1 MVSFQF
7 DERLLVRC
15 RKRRK
20 KEGHAGIW
28 LTVMLLMLLS
38 IATSRASASCTEKA
52 WGIQSLF
59 SVILICIK
67 KEFDFFGGEVG
78 VRVVS
83 SPIYLRMKLRQ
94 SSLHCMRPHLFIV
107 SMNCT
112 LPGNIS
118 ASEFE
123 PVYAFFCLGWLL
135 LVSFYLKIN
144 PVIRIK
150 ILHHSIPN
158 LHIQNITKTSVS
170 SCRSLTS

>member
-1 MVSFQF
+1 MVRFQF

-83 SPIYLRMKLRQ
+83 LSYIFAHEIETIFTALYETPP
-94 SSLHCMRPHLFIV
+94 LH
-107 SMNCT
+107 
-112 LPGNIS
+112 
-118 ASEFE
+118 
-123 PVYAFFCLGWLL
+123 
-135 LVSFYLKIN
+135 SFYELHPPWEYFSIRVRACLCIFLFRLAFTSIILFLKKPLWFVSKFDTIAF
-144 PVIRIK
+144 PTSISRI
-150 ILHHSIPN
+150 
-158 LHIQNITKTSVS
+158 
-170 SCRSLTS
+170 